1 MKINISEIK
10 INPGRRTAA
19 PVDVQKLA
27 ESMAEIGLM
36 HPITLDADRNLI
48 AGLHRLE
55 AAKLLGWAEIEC
67 SVCPLDELHAELAE
81 IDENYVRANLTPL
94 HASQLL
100 LRRKEI
106 YETLYPETKAG
117 AAQGNGMK
125 RSAGGLTDNLSAR
138 PKSFAQDAAEMLGVN
153 ERTVRRQVKIA
164 QDLTPEA
171 QEVIEESGV
180 KVTQQA
186 LSQLSRLA
194 PEQQIR
200 AAEKLISSTE
210 QIEVVSEN
218 DAADTG
224 PVADDGTMLKDFISG
239 FLSELQRY
247 SVGFIQRAKEYS
259 EAYDDCA
266 EHLDGEEREAL
277 KSDVSLMLNAMH
289 ALYEKIVN
297 ADGGIDENSLNNQ
310 AIA

>member
-1 MKINISEIK
+1 MKIRISEIK

-27 ESMAEIGLM
+27 ESMAEVGLM
-36 HPITLDADRNLI
+36 HPITVDADRNLI

-55 AAKLLGWAEIEC
+55 AGKLLGWTEIEC
-67 SVCPLDELHAELAE
+67 MVSPLDELHAELSE

-94 HASQLL
+94 QASQLL

-106 YETLYPETKAG
+106 YEALHPETKAG

-125 RSAGGLTDNLSAR
+125 RSADSDLTDDLSAR
-138 PKSFAQDAAEMLGVN
+138 PKSFAQNAAEMLGVN

-171 QEVIEESGV
+171 KEIIGESGM

-194 PEQQIR
+194 PEQQTE
-200 AAEKLISSTE
+200 AAEKLVSGHSE
-210 QIEVVSEN
+210 AEVNE
-218 DAADTG
+218 DEGEDDDDD
-224 PVADDGTMLKDFISG
+224 DDGDEIVNSRAYMNASIARFLNEFRQYAEHFPRRLAG
-239 FLSELQRY
+239 FFEDIDACGALLTAAERQTLRRQATSMMEVLTSLSDKIME
-247 SVGFIQRAKEYS
+247 AKE
-259 EAYDDCA
+259 
-266 EHLDGEEREAL
+266 
-277 KSDVSLMLNAMH
+277 
-289 ALYEKIVN
+289 I
-297 ADGGIDENSLNNQ
+297 
-310 AIA
+310 

>member
-1 MKINISEIK
+1 MKININKIK

-55 AAKLLGWAEIEC
+55 AAKLLGWSEIEC
-67 SVCPLDELHAELAE
+67 TVCPLDELHAELAE

-94 HASQLL
+94 QASQLL

-106 YETLYPETKAG
+106 YETLHPETKAG

-125 RSAGGLTDNLSAR
+125 RSADGDLTDNLSAR

-171 QEVIEESGV
+171 QELIEESGV

-194 PEQQIR
+194 PEQQTE
-200 AAEKLISSTE
+200 AAEKLVSGTGQTE
-210 QIEVVSEN
+210 SAELE
-218 DAADTG
+218 
-224 PVADDGTMLKDFISG
+224 PVADDGAMFRDFISD
-239 FLSELQRY
+239 FLSEFQRY
-247 SVGFIQRAKEYS
+247 SEGFIQRAKEYGD
-259 EAYDDCA
+259 AYDDCA
-266 EHLDGEEREAL
+266 EHLDSEEQEAL
-277 KSDVSLMLNAMH
+277 KSEAGAMLEAIR

-297 ADGGIDENSLNNQ
+297 ASGSDDSGTDENRLNNQ